1 MRVTVRWVFLVRF
14 CDVRVGRSVTKRF
27 GLKLKRLIKS
37 KTHRFKPGVPVGD
50 VAFETFWRRSCV
62 KNKKQHRSFLF
73 TKGCGAVAPH
83 AKVVSMSSIPNASE
97 LDQGLKPRHITMLS
111 IAGVIGAG
119 LFVGSGHAIAEAGP
133 AVLLAY
139 AAAGTLVVLVMR
151 MLAEMA
157 VASPD
162 TGSFST
168 YADRAI
174 GHWAGFTIGWLYW
187 WFWVLV
193 IPLEANAA
201 ATILHAWFPDIG
213 IWVFTLVITLLLTV
227 TNLFSVKNYGEFEFW
242 FALIKVLAII
252 GFVVL
257 GAAAIFGLLPNSQ
270 VSGVSHL
277 YDTQGFLPNGM
288 GAVLAAMLTTMFSF
302 MGTEIV
308 TIAAS
313 ESKDPE
319 KQITKA
325 TNSVIWRICLFYLV
339 SIFIVV
345 ALVPWNDP
353 RLAEVGSYQTVLDMM
368 GIPNAKMIV
377 DIVVLIAVT
386 SCLNSALYT
395 ASRMLYSL
403 GKRGDAPAVA
413 TRTSKSGTP
422 YWAVILSTTAA
433 FLTVFANYVAPAAVF
448 EFLLASSGAI
458 ALLVYLVIAV
468 SQLRMRQKSIAAGEQ
483 LSFRMWLFPYL
494 TWLVIVFI
502 VGVLGIMLAQEAHRV
517 EILATGLLSILV
529 IATGVLVA
537 RRRKAERAGKVVL
550 N

>member
-1 MRVTVRWVFLVRF
+1 
-14 CDVRVGRSVTKRF
+14 
-27 GLKLKRLIKS
+27 
-37 KTHRFKPGVPVGD
+37 
-50 VAFETFWRRSCV
+50 
-62 KNKKQHRSFLF
+62 
-73 TKGCGAVAPH
+73 
-83 AKVVSMSSIPNASE
+83 MSSTQSSNDLE
-97 LDQGLKPRHITMLS
+97 QGLKPRHVTMLS

-119 LFVGSGHAIAEAGP
+119 LFVGSGHAIAAAGP

-201 ATILHAWFPDIG
+201 ATILHAWFPDVA
-213 IWVFTLVITLLLTV
+213 IWVFTLVITLLLTA

-242 FALIKVLAII
+242 FALIKVVAIV
-252 GFVVL
+252 GFVIL
-257 GAAAIFGLLPNSQ
+257 GLAAIFGFLPTSQ

-277 YDTQGFLPNGM
+277 FDTQGFMPNGM
-288 GAVLAAMLTTMFSF
+288 GAVLAAILTTMFSF

-308 TIAAS
+308 TIAAA
-313 ESKDPE
+313 ESKNPGQ
-319 KQITKA
+319 QITKA
-325 TNSVIWRICLFYLV
+325 TNSVIWRIGLFYLL

-345 ALVPWNDP
+345 SLVPWNDP
-353 RLAEVGSYQTVLDMM
+353 TLAAVGSYQTVLERM
-368 GIPNAKMIV
+368 GIPNAKLIV
-377 DIVVLIAVT
+377 DLVVLVAVT

-395 ASRMLYSL
+395 ASRMLFSL
-403 GKRGDAPAVA
+403 GRRGDAPAVSK
-413 TRTSKSGTP
+413 RTNKSGTP
-422 YWAVILSTTAA
+422 YWAVMLSTGAA
-433 FLTVFANYVAPAAVF
+433 FLAVFANYVAPAAVF

-468 SQLRMRQKSIAAGEQ
+468 SQLRMRQKRTAAGEKIV
-483 LSFRMWLFPYL
+483 FKMWLFPGL
-494 TWLVIVFI
+494 TYAVMVFI
-502 VGVLGIMLAQEAHRV
+502 VGTLTIMLFQEAHRV
-517 EILATGLLSILV
+517 EI
-529 IATGVLVA
+529 IATGILSLLVVA
-537 RRRKAERAGKVVL
+537 AGLMVSSRRKAQRVGTAVL

>member
-1 MRVTVRWVFLVRF
+1 
-14 CDVRVGRSVTKRF
+14 
-27 GLKLKRLIKS
+27 
-37 KTHRFKPGVPVGD
+37 
-50 VAFETFWRRSCV
+50 
-62 KNKKQHRSFLF
+62 
-73 TKGCGAVAPH
+73 
-83 AKVVSMSSIPNASE
+83 MSSTQSSNDLE
-97 LDQGLKPRHITMLS
+97 QGLKPRHVTMLS

-119 LFVGSGHAIAEAGP
+119 LFVGSGHAIAAAGP

-201 ATILHAWFPDIG
+201 ATILHAWFPDVA
-213 IWVFTLVITLLLTV
+213 IWAFTLVITLLLTA

-242 FALIKVLAII
+242 FALIKVVAIV
-252 GFVVL
+252 GFVIL
-257 GAAAIFGLLPNSQ
+257 GLAAIFGFLPTSQ

-277 YDTQGFLPNGM
+277 FDTQGFMPNGM
-288 GAVLAAMLTTMFSF
+288 GAVLAAILTTMFSF

-308 TIAAS
+308 TIAAA
-313 ESKDPE
+313 ESKNPGQ
-319 KQITKA
+319 QITKA
-325 TNSVIWRICLFYLV
+325 TNSVIWRIGLFYLL

-345 ALVPWNDP
+345 SLVPWSDP
-353 RLAEVGSYQTVLDMM
+353 TLAAVGSYQTVLERM
-368 GIPNAKMIV
+368 GIPNAKLIV
-377 DIVVLIAVT
+377 DLVVLVAVT

-395 ASRMLYSL
+395 ASRMLFSL
-403 GKRGDAPAVA
+403 GRRGDAPAVSK
-413 TRTSKSGTP
+413 RTNKSGTP
-422 YWAVILSTTAA
+422 YWAVMLSTGAA
-433 FLTVFANYVAPAAVF
+433 FLAVFANYVAPAAVF

-468 SQLRMRQKSIAAGEQ
+468 SQLRMRQKRTAAGEKIV
-483 LSFRMWLFPYL
+483 FKMWLFPGL
-494 TWLVIVFI
+494 TYAVMVFI
-502 VGVLGIMLAQEAHRV
+502 VGTLTIMLFQEAHRV
-517 EILATGLLSILV
+517 EI
-529 IATGVLVA
+529 IATGILSLLVVA
-537 RRRKAERAGKVVL
+537 AGLMVSSRRKAQRVGAAVL

>member
-1 MRVTVRWVFLVRF
+1 MSNTQ
-14 CDVRVGRSVTKRF
+14 SSS
-27 GLKLKRLIKS
+27 GL
-37 KTHRFKPGVPVGD
+37 
-50 VAFETFWRRSCV
+50 E
-62 KNKKQHRSFLF
+62 
-73 TKGCGAVAPH
+73 
-83 AKVVSMSSIPNASE
+83 
-97 LDQGLKPRHITMLS
+97 QGLKPRHVTMLS

-119 LFVGSGHAIAEAGP
+119 LFVGSGHAIAQAGP

-193 IPLEANAA
+193 IPLEAVAA
-201 ATILHAWFPDIG
+201 GTILHAWFPG
-213 IWVFTLVITLLLTV
+213 TAIWVFTLVITLLLTA

-242 FALIKVLAII
+242 FALVKVLAII
-252 GFVVL
+252 GFIIL
-257 GAAAIFGLLPNSQ
+257 GLLAIFGYLPTSQ
-270 VSGVSHL
+270 VSGVAHL
-277 YDTQGFLPNGM
+277 SDTIGFMPNGM

-308 TIAAS
+308 TIAAA
-313 ESKDPE
+313 ESKDPS

-325 TNSVIWRICLFYLV
+325 TNSVIWRIGLFYLV

-353 RLAEVGSYQTVLDMM
+353 SLAQLGSYQTVLDRM
-368 GIPNAKMIV
+368 GIPNAKLIV

-395 ASRMLYSL
+395 SSRMLYSL
-403 GKRGDAPAVA
+403 SKRGDAPAA
-413 TRTSKSGTP
+413 AKRTNAAGTP
-422 YWAVILSTTAA
+422 YWAVMMSTGAA
-433 FLTVFANYVAPAAVF
+433 FVAVFANYVAPAAVF

-468 SQLRMRQKSIAAGEQ
+468 SQLRMRQKRTALGENI
-483 LSFRMWLFPYL
+483 SFKMWLFPGL
-494 TWLVIVFI
+494 TYAVIVFI
-502 VGVLGIMLAQEAHRV
+502 VAILTVMLFQEAHRV
-517 EILATGLLSILV
+517 EIMATGLLSILV
-529 IATGVLVA
+529 VVAGLLVA
-537 RRRKAERAGKVVL
+537 RRRRIEKLGAPVL

>member
-1 MRVTVRWVFLVRF
+1 
-14 CDVRVGRSVTKRF
+14 
-27 GLKLKRLIKS
+27 
-37 KTHRFKPGVPVGD
+37 
-50 VAFETFWRRSCV
+50 
-62 KNKKQHRSFLF
+62 
-73 TKGCGAVAPH
+73 
-83 AKVVSMSSIPNASE
+83 MSSTQSSNDLE
-97 LDQGLKPRHITMLS
+97 QGLKPRHVTMLS

-119 LFVGSGHAIAEAGP
+119 LFVGSGHAIAAAGP

-201 ATILHAWFPDIG
+201 ATILNAWFPNVA
-213 IWVFTLVITLLLTV
+213 IWAFTLIITLLLTA
-227 TNLFSVKNYGEFEFW
+227 TNLFSVKHYGEFEFW
-242 FALIKVLAII
+242 FALIKVVAIV
-252 GFVVL
+252 GFVIL
-257 GAAAIFGLLPNSQ
+257 GLAAIFGFLPTSQ

-277 YDTQGFLPNGM
+277 FDTQGFMPNGM
-288 GAVLAAMLTTMFSF
+288 GAVLAAILTTMFAF

-308 TIAAS
+308 TIAAA
-313 ESKDPE
+313 ESKNPGQ
-319 KQITKA
+319 QITKA
-325 TNSVIWRICLFYLV
+325 TNSVIWRIGLFYLL

-345 ALVPWNDP
+345 SLVPWNDP
-353 RLAEVGSYQTVLDMM
+353 SLAAVGSYQTVLERM
-368 GIPNAKMIV
+368 GIPNAKLIV
-377 DIVVLIAVT
+377 DLVVLVAVT

-395 ASRMLYSL
+395 ASRMLFSL
-403 GKRGDAPAVA
+403 GRRGDAPAVSK
-413 TRTSKSGTP
+413 RTNKSGTP
-422 YWAVILSTTAA
+422 YWAVMLSTGAA
-433 FLTVFANYVAPAAVF
+433 FLAVFANYVAPAAVF

-468 SQLRMRQKSIAAGEQ
+468 SQLRMRQKRTAAGEKIV
-483 LSFRMWLFPYL
+483 FKMWLFPGL
-494 TWLVIVFI
+494 TYAVMVFI
-502 VGVLGIMLAQEAHRV
+502 VGTLTIMLFQEAHRV
-517 EILATGLLSILV
+517 EI
-529 IATGVLVA
+529 IATGVLSLLVVA
-537 RRRKAERAGKVVL
+537 AGLLVSSRRKAQRVGAVVL

>member
-1 MRVTVRWVFLVRF
+1 MSNTQ
-14 CDVRVGRSVTKRF
+14 SSS
-27 GLKLKRLIKS
+27 GL
-37 KTHRFKPGVPVGD
+37 
-50 VAFETFWRRSCV
+50 E
-62 KNKKQHRSFLF
+62 
-73 TKGCGAVAPH
+73 
-83 AKVVSMSSIPNASE
+83 
-97 LDQGLKPRHITMLS
+97 QGLKPRHVTMLS

-119 LFVGSGHAIAEAGP
+119 LFVGSGHAIAQAGP

-151 MLAEMA
+151 MLADMA

-162 TGSFST
+162 TGSVSPS
-168 YADRAI
+168 ADRAI

-193 IPLEANAA
+193 IPLEAVAA
-201 ATILHAWFPDIG
+201 GTILHAWFPG
-213 IWVFTLVITLLLTV
+213 TAIWVFTLVITLLLTA

-242 FALIKVLAII
+242 FALVKVLAII
-252 GFVVL
+252 GFIIL
-257 GAAAIFGLLPNSQ
+257 GLLAIFGYLPTSQ
-270 VSGVSHL
+270 VSGVAHL
-277 YDTQGFLPNGM
+277 SDTIGFMPNGM

-308 TIAAS
+308 TIAAA
-313 ESKDPE
+313 ESKDPS

-325 TNSVIWRICLFYLV
+325 TNSVIWRIGLFYLV

-353 RLAEVGSYQTVLDMM
+353 SLAQLGSYQTVLDRM
-368 GIPNAKMIV
+368 GIPNAKLIV

-395 ASRMLYSL
+395 SSRMLYSL
-403 GKRGDAPAVA
+403 SKRGDAPAA
-413 TRTSKSGTP
+413 AKRTNAAGTP
-422 YWAVILSTTAA
+422 YWAVMMSTGAA
-433 FLTVFANYVAPAAVF
+433 FVAVFANYVAPAAVF

-468 SQLRMRQKSIAAGEQ
+468 SQLRMRQKRTALGENI
-483 LSFRMWLFPYL
+483 SFKMWLFPGL
-494 TWLVIVFI
+494 TYAVIVFI
-502 VGVLGIMLAQEAHRV
+502 VAILTVMLFQEAHRV
-517 EILATGLLSILV
+517 EIMATGMLSILV
-529 IATGVLVA
+529 VVAGLLVA
-537 RRRKAERAGKVVL
+537 RRRRIEKLGAPVL

>member
-1 MRVTVRWVFLVRF
+1 MSNTQ
-14 CDVRVGRSVTKRF
+14 SSS
-27 GLKLKRLIKS
+27 GL
-37 KTHRFKPGVPVGD
+37 
-50 VAFETFWRRSCV
+50 E
-62 KNKKQHRSFLF
+62 
-73 TKGCGAVAPH
+73 
-83 AKVVSMSSIPNASE
+83 
-97 LDQGLKPRHITMLS
+97 QGLKPRHVTMLS

-119 LFVGSGHAIAEAGP
+119 LFVGSGHAIAQAGP

-193 IPLEANAA
+193 IPLEAVAA
-201 ATILHAWFPDIG
+201 GTILHAWFPG
-213 IWVFTLVITLLLTV
+213 TAIWVFTLVITLLLTA

-242 FALIKVLAII
+242 FALVKVLAII
-252 GFVVL
+252 GFIIL
-257 GAAAIFGLLPNSQ
+257 GLLAIFGYLPTSQ
-270 VSGVSHL
+270 VSGVAHL
-277 YDTQGFLPNGM
+277 SDTIGFMPNGM

-308 TIAAS
+308 TIAAA
-313 ESKDPE
+313 ESKDPS

-325 TNSVIWRICLFYLV
+325 TNSVIWRIGLFYLV

-353 RLAEVGSYQTVLDMM
+353 SLAQLGSYQTVLDRM
-368 GIPNAKMIV
+368 GIPNAKLIV

-386 SCLNSALYT
+386 SCPNSALYT
-395 ASRMLYSL
+395 SSRMLYSL
-403 GKRGDAPAVA
+403 SKRGDAPAA
-413 TRTSKSGTP
+413 AKRTNAAGTP
-422 YWAVILSTTAA
+422 YWAVMMSTGAA
-433 FLTVFANYVAPAAVF
+433 FVAVFANYVAPAAVF

-468 SQLRMRQKSIAAGEQ
+468 SQLRMRQKRAALGENI
-483 LSFRMWLFPYL
+483 SFKMWLFPGL
-494 TWLVIVFI
+494 TYAVIVFI
-502 VGVLGIMLAQEAHRV
+502 VAILTVMLFQEAHRV
-517 EILATGLLSILV
+517 EIMATGMLSILV
-529 IATGVLVA
+529 VVAGLLVA
-537 RRRKAERAGKVVL
+537 RRRRIEKLGAPVL

>member
-1 MRVTVRWVFLVRF
+1 MSNTQ
-14 CDVRVGRSVTKRF
+14 SSS
-27 GLKLKRLIKS
+27 GL
-37 KTHRFKPGVPVGD
+37 
-50 VAFETFWRRSCV
+50 E
-62 KNKKQHRSFLF
+62 
-73 TKGCGAVAPH
+73 
-83 AKVVSMSSIPNASE
+83 
-97 LDQGLKPRHITMLS
+97 QGLKPRHVTMLS

-119 LFVGSGHAIAEAGP
+119 LFVGSGHAIAQAGP

-193 IPLEANAA
+193 IPLEAVAA
-201 ATILHAWFPDIG
+201 GTILHAWFPG
-213 IWVFTLVITLLLTV
+213 TAIWVFTLVITLLLTA

-242 FALIKVLAII
+242 FALVKVLAII
-252 GFVVL
+252 GFIIL
-257 GAAAIFGLLPNSQ
+257 GLLAIFGYLPTSQ
-270 VSGVSHL
+270 VSGVAHL
-277 YDTQGFLPNGM
+277 SDTIGFMPNGM

-308 TIAAS
+308 TIAAA
-313 ESKDPE
+313 ESKDPS

-325 TNSVIWRICLFYLV
+325 TNSVIWRIGLFYLV
-339 SIFIVV
+339 SIFLVV
-345 ALVPWNDP
+345 ALVPWNDAG
-353 RLAEVGSYQTVLDMM
+353 LAQVGSYQTVLDRM
-368 GIPNAKMIV
+368 GIPNAKLIV

-395 ASRMLYSL
+395 SSRMLFSL
-403 GKRGDAPAVA
+403 SNRGDAPAVA
-413 TRTSKSGTP
+413 KRTNASGTP
-422 YWAVILSTTAA
+422 YWAVMMSTGAA
-433 FLTVFANYVAPAAVF
+433 FLAVFANYVAPSQVF

-468 SQLRMRQKSIAAGEQ
+468 SQLRMRQKRTAEGEKIA
-483 LSFRMWLFPYL
+483 FKMWLFPGL
-494 TWLVIVFI
+494 TWAVIVFI
-502 VGVLGIMLAQEAHRV
+502 VAILTVMLFQEAHQV
-517 EILATGLLSILV
+517 EIIATGLLSIFVVTAGL
-529 IATGVLVA
+529 LVA
-537 RRRKAERAGKVVL
+537 RRRRIEKMGAPVL

>member
-1 MRVTVRWVFLVRF
+1 
-14 CDVRVGRSVTKRF
+14 
-27 GLKLKRLIKS
+27 
-37 KTHRFKPGVPVGD
+37 
-50 VAFETFWRRSCV
+50 
-62 KNKKQHRSFLF
+62 
-73 TKGCGAVAPH
+73 
-83 AKVVSMSSIPNASE
+83 
-97 LDQGLKPRHITMLS
+97 MLS

-119 LFVGSGHAIAEAGP
+119 LFVGSGHAIAAAGP

-201 ATILHAWFPDIG
+201 ATILNAWFPDVA
-213 IWVFTLVITLLLTV
+213 IWAFTLIITLLLTA

-242 FALIKVLAII
+242 FALIKVVAIV
-252 GFVVL
+252 GFVIL
-257 GAAAIFGLLPNSQ
+257 GLAAIFGFLPTSQ

-277 YDTQGFLPNGM
+277 FDTQGFMPNGM
-288 GAVLAAMLTTMFSF
+288 GAVLAAILTTMFSF

-308 TIAAS
+308 TIAAA
-313 ESKDPE
+313 ESKNPGQ
-319 KQITKA
+319 QITKA
-325 TNSVIWRICLFYLV
+325 TNSVIWRIGLFYLL

-345 ALVPWNDP
+345 SLVPWNDP
-353 RLAEVGSYQTVLDMM
+353 TLAAVGSYQTVLERM
-368 GIPNAKMIV
+368 GIPNAKLIV
-377 DIVVLIAVT
+377 DLVVLVAVT

-395 ASRMLYSL
+395 ASRMLFSL
-403 GKRGDAPAVA
+403 GRRGDAPAMSK
-413 TRTSKSGTP
+413 RTNKSGTP
-422 YWAVILSTTAA
+422 YCAVLLSTGAA
-433 FLTVFANYVAPAAVF
+433 FLAVFANYVAPAAVF

-468 SQLRMRQKSIAAGEQ
+468 SQLRMRQKRTAAGEKIV
-483 LSFRMWLFPYL
+483 FKMWLFPGL
-494 TWLVIVFI
+494 TYAVMVFI
-502 VGVLGIMLAQEAHRV
+502 VGTLTIMLFQEAHRV
-517 EILATGLLSILV
+517 EI
-529 IATGVLVA
+529 IATGILSLLVVLAGLFVA
-537 RRRKAERAGKVVL
+537 SRRKAQRVGAAVL

>member
-1 MRVTVRWVFLVRF
+1 
-14 CDVRVGRSVTKRF
+14 
-27 GLKLKRLIKS
+27 
-37 KTHRFKPGVPVGD
+37 
-50 VAFETFWRRSCV
+50 
-62 KNKKQHRSFLF
+62 
-73 TKGCGAVAPH
+73 
-83 AKVVSMSSIPNASE
+83 MSHSE
-97 LDQGLKPRHITMLS
+97 NFSTLDQGLKPRHITMLS

-119 LFVGSGHAIAEAGP
+119 LFVGSGHAIAAAGP

-201 ATILHAWFPDIG
+201 AAILHAWWPNVSF
-213 IWVFTLVITLLLTV
+213 WVYSLVITLLLTA

-242 FALIKVLAII
+242 FALIKVLSIVA
-252 GFVVL
+252 FVGL
-257 GAAAIFGLLPNSQ
+257 GLAAIFGLLPTSQ
-270 VSGVSHL
+270 VSGVSQL
-277 YDTQGFLPNGM
+277 FANGGFMPNGV
-288 GAVLAAMLTTMFSF
+288 GAVLAAILTTMFSF

-308 TIAAS
+308 TIAAA
-313 ESKDPE
+313 ESKDPA

-353 RLAEVGSYQTVLDMM
+353 TLAAVGSYQTVLERM

-377 DIVVLIAVT
+377 DVIVLIAVT

-403 GKRGDAPAVA
+403 GKRGDAPGVA
-413 TRTSKSGTP
+413 KRTTQAGTP
-422 YWAVILSTTAA
+422 YWAVMLSTAAA
-433 FLTVFANYVAPAAVF
+433 FLTVIANYIAPEAVF

-468 SQLRMRQKSIAAGEQ
+468 SQLRMRRQ
-483 LSFRMWLFPYL
+483 LVASGNPLTFRMWLFPYL
-494 TWLVIVFI
+494 TWAVIIFI
-502 VGVLGIMLAQEAHRV
+502 VGVLTTMLFMEKHRM
-517 EILATGLLSILV
+517 EIVATALLSLGVVAAGLLI
-529 IATGVLVA
+529 A
-537 RRRKAERAGKVVL
+537 RRRKAAGKAGVPVL

>member
-1 MRVTVRWVFLVRF
+1 MSRT
-14 CDVRVGRSVTKRF
+14 
-27 GLKLKRLIKS
+27 
-37 KTHRFKPGVPVGD
+37 
-50 VAFETFWRRSCV
+50 
-62 KNKKQHRSFLF
+62 Q
-73 TKGCGAVAPH
+73 
-83 AKVVSMSSIPNASE
+83 VSNNLE
-97 LDQGLKPRHITMLS
+97 QGLKPRHVTMLS

-133 AVLLAY
+133 AVLMAY

-201 ATILHAWFPDIG
+201 ATILHAWFPNVA
-213 IWVFTLVITLLLTV
+213 IWAFTLIITLLLTA

-242 FALIKVLAII
+242 FALIKVIAII

-257 GAAAIFGLLPNSQ
+257 GLLAIFGLLPGSQ

-277 YDTQGFLPNGM
+277 VDTVGFMPNGL

-308 TIAAS
+308 TIAAA
-313 ESKDPE
+313 ESKDPG
-319 KQITKA
+319 KQISKA
-325 TNSVIWRICLFYLV
+325 TNSVIWRIGLFYLV

-353 RLAEVGSYQTVLDMM
+353 SLAAVGSYQVVLDRM
-368 GIPNAKMIV
+368 GIPNAKLIV
-377 DIVVLIAVT
+377 DLVVLVAVT

-395 ASRMLYSL
+395 ASRMMFSL
-403 GKRGDAPAVA
+403 GRRGDAPAVSKI
-413 TRTSKSGTP
+413 TNKSGTP
-422 YWAVILSTTAA
+422 YWAVMLSTGAA
-433 FLTVFANYVAPAAVF
+433 FLAVFANYVAPAAVF

-468 SQLRMRQKSIAAGEQ
+468 SQLRMRQKRTEAGEKIA
-483 LSFRMWLFPYL
+483 FKMWLFPGL
-494 TWLVIVFI
+494 TYAVIVFI
-502 VGVLGIMLAQEAHRV
+502 VGVLTIMLFQEAHQV
-517 EILATGLLSILV
+517 EIMATGILSLLV
-529 IATGVLVA
+529 IAAGLVVS
-537 RRRKAERAGKVVL
+537 RRRKRRTVGAAVL